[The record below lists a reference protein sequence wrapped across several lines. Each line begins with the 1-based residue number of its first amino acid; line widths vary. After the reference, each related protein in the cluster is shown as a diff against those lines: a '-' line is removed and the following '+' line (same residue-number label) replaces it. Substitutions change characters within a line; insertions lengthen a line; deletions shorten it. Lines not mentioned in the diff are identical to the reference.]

1 MEKVGVDG
9 KHKLADKGFAS
20 VFESHLRELNA
31 PFMRLLIRKH
41 YGKVLYNEIAENG
54 CLLYQLFLKGRTI
67 EFFLALSTASSTT
80 LLFPIATAATTPPPP
95 PSPPPDAE
103 EVAGTP
109 LATTASHWQKA
120 QSRRKMSLPRRTPA
134 GTDEEQDED
143 YKKEQQR

>member
-31 PFMRLLIRKH
+31 PFMRLLIS
-41 YGKVLYNEIAENG
+41 
-54 CLLYQLFLKGRTI
+54 
-67 EFFLALSTASSTT
+67 LALSTASSTT